1 LERKE
6 KEQGEDPKQEKRTK
20 EKNMKITGI
29 IGKRNTITEQNRIK
43 CKNVRADAK
52 AGESRTRNVSRN

>member
-1 LERKE
+1 LDRKE
-6 KEQGEDPKQEKRTK
+6 KETRRRSETGK
-20 EKNMKITGI
+20 ENERRDMKITSM